1 MRKFST
7 EDDEEFR
14 NRTLRFTN
22 NNFVGNIKQKDSNL
36 GLDGWEIS
44 ANKN

>member
-14 NRTLRFTN
+14 NKTLRFTN
-22 NNFVGNIKQKDSNL
+22 NNFVGTVKNKDSNSTNIGN
-36 GLDGWEIS
+36 GLDGWD
-44 ANKN
+44 